1 MALRINTNI
10 AALSAHTNMI
20 KNDSGLSASLEKLSS
35 GLRIN
40 RAADDSAGM
49 AIADSLKSQFL
60 GLGQAVRNAN
70 DGISMVQTADGALDE
85 SIKIVNTVKT
95 KAIQAAQDGQTT
107 ESRKAIQSDIT
118 KLLEEL
124 DTIAKTTAFNNQ
136 KLLSGNFVNKK
147 FQVGAYSGET
157 VNISIGTSESTKV
170 GHVTTGKLELTNTA
184 GGTVQLSIYS
194 NLQSKSFTLQ
204 AVDIQASN
212 KAGNGMGALA
222 DAINKLSDV
231 LGISASA
238 VVKST
243 TDAAVAVGTTGSDF
257 SINGVTIGAVNV
269 AANDSDGAL
278 AKAINNKTADHGV
291 IASVGAD
298 GKMTLSS
305 IDGRAIKV
313 SGSTGTALGASQL
326 STFGY
331 VKLNQAGSNE
341 LLVTDL
347 ASGSATSFTASL
359 AASATFTTSIDST
372 LTAGSY
378 IASGSVFKAGSTAGV
393 DITGVIASGGN
404 ITTTVDSTIKAGS
417 SISSA
422 STLKSGTILGGTV
435 LNNADVTVTQASK
448 LATGSVLASGS
459 TLKAGTLVTTAIR
472 DSSGSTIAAGSM
484 LSADI
489 VTSGDFTLAA
499 DMVIAKDSVFAGG
512 AANGSLAAGSYLY
525 GDIVASS
532 AITVTEDMTLKTG
545 SILIDSDDATL
556 TLKAGSTLGGDVT
569 VGSGAGLIT
578 TTVSMTL
585 ESGSTIISGST
596 LANGSTLGG
605 AVKTTNALTLQSAV
619 TLTEGSI
626 LFSGSTMQQG
636 TILANDIYASGGFL
650 LKAGTTLETDYKS
663 SGTNTLAFIQTLAKD
678 SIIAAGSTLA
688 ANAGGVAGTKVGGTT
703 TSRLADVSV
712 LTQEGA
718 QVAISVADSALK
730 DLDKVRSDL
739 GSVQNQLTSTIA
751 NLSATKVNIASAE
764 SSIRDVDFAEEA
776 ANFSKM
782 QILNQAS
789 SFAMAQANA
798 SSKTV
803 LSLLQG

>member
-20 KNDSGLSASLEKLSS
+20 KNDNGLSASLEKLSS

-107 ESRKAIQSDIT
+107 ESRKAIQADID

-170 GHVTTGKLELTNTA
+170 GHVTTGKLELTNQA

-204 AVDIQASN
+204 AVDIQAN
-212 KAGNGMGALA
+212 NDAGNGMGALA

-231 LGISASA
+231 LGVSASA
-238 VVKST
+238 VVTST
-243 TDAAVAVGTTGSDF
+243 SEAAVADGITGSDF

-269 AANDSDGAL
+269 VANDSDGAL

-291 IASVGAD
+291 LASVGAD
-298 GKMTLSS
+298 GKLTLTS

-359 AASATFTTSIDST
+359 AASAAFTTSIDST
-372 LTAGSY
+372 LTAGSA
-378 IASGSVFKAGSTAGV
+378 IASASTFKAGSTAGV
-393 DITGVIASGGN
+393 DITGLITNGN
-404 ITTTVDSTIKAGS
+404 ITTTMDSTIKAGS

-422 STLKSGTILGGTV
+422 STLKSGTLLGGIV

-472 DSSGSTIAAGSM
+472 DSSGTTIAAGSM

-489 VTSGDFTLAA
+489 VTSGDFTLAE
-499 DMVIAKDSVFAGG
+499 DMIIAKDSVFAGG
-512 AANGSLAAGSYLY
+512 AAGGSLAAGSYLY

-545 SILIDSDDATL
+545 SILIDDAGTTL

-569 VGSGAGLIT
+569 TSSALT

-585 ESGSTIISGST
+585 KAGSTIASAST

-626 LFSGSTMQQG
+626 LFSGSSLEHG

-650 LKAGTTLETDYKS
+650 LKAGTTLETDYVS
-663 SGTNTLAFIQTLAKD
+663 SGTNTLAFVQTLAKD
-678 SIIAAGSTLA
+678 STIAAGSTLA
-688 ANAGGVAGTKVGGTT
+688 ANAGGVAGTKVGETT
-703 TSRLADVSV
+703 TSRLSDVSV

-718 QVAISVADSALK
+718 QVAIAVADSALK

-739 GSVQNQLTSTIA
+739 GSVQNQLVSTIA

>member
-20 KNDSGLSASLEKLSS
+20 KNDNGLSASLEKLSS

-107 ESRKAIQSDIT
+107 ESRKAIQSDIN

-170 GHVTTGKLELTNTA
+170 GHVTTGNLSLTNA
-184 GGTVQLSIYS
+184 SGGTVQLSIYS
-194 NLQSKSFTLQ
+194 NLQSKQFTLQ
-204 AVDIQASN
+204 AVDI
-212 KAGNGMGALA
+212 KANNSAANGMGALA

-231 LGISASA
+231 LGVSADAVVESSSASA
-238 VVKST
+238 V
-243 TDAAVAVGTTGSDF
+243 AAGTTGSDF
-257 SINGVTIGAVNV
+257 AINGVTIGAVTV
-269 AANDSDGAL
+269 QDNDTDGAL
-278 AKAINNKTADHGV
+278 VKAINNKTSDHG
-291 IASVGAD
+291 ILASVGAD
-298 GKMTLSS
+298 GILKLTSTDS
-305 IDGRAIKV
+305 RAISV
-313 SGSTGTALGASQL
+313 TGGTGTVLAGSLM
-326 STFGY
+326 STFGH
-331 VKLNQAGSNE
+331 VQLKQSGSNE

-347 ASGSATSFTASL
+347 SSGSAVDFTSNLVT
-359 AASATFTTSIDST
+359 TGNTTTSIDST
-372 LTAGSY
+372 LAAGSSLEVLS
-378 IASGSVFKAGSTAGV
+378 ILKTGSEAGGDLTTANITGSV
-393 DITGVIASGGN
+393 
-404 ITTTVDSTIKAGS
+404 TTTVDSLLKAGS
-417 SISSA
+417 VIG
-422 STLKSGTILGGTV
+422 SGSVIE
-435 LNNADVTVTQASK
+435 
-448 LATGSVLASGS
+448 TGSVFGGTGYSSAAQTLVSDSLLTAGSTIVSGS
-459 TLKAGTLVTTAIR
+459 TLKAGTVVTTDIYKAGVSDPIVAGSVLTA
-472 DSSGSTIAAGSM
+472 DVTTSGTVTLSASMILKNASTLIAGGTIAAGSYVGADTT
-484 LSADI
+484 LS
-489 VTSGDFTLAA
+489 
-499 DMVIAKDSVFAGG
+499 
-512 AANGSLAAGSYLY
+512 GSLTL
-525 GDIVASS
+525 
-532 AITVTEDMTLKTG
+532 TEDMTLKSQSTLVDGTG
-545 SILIDSDDATL
+545 LSIKAGSTVGGDVTLGATL
-556 TLKAGSTLGGDVT
+556 SITLNMDLKAGSTMI
-569 VGSGAGLIT
+569 SGA
-578 TTVSMTL
+578 S
-585 ESGSTIISGST
+585 
-596 LANGSTLGG
+596 LAGGSTLGG
-605 AVKTTNALTLQSAV
+605 GVYNVAAETLQGDV
-619 TLTEGSI
+619 TLSAGSI
-626 LFSGSTMQQG
+626 VNSGST
-636 TILANDIYASGGFL
+636 
-650 LKAGTTLETDYKS
+650 LKAGTVLTNDFYAVGGNKLAAGSTLETDYVT
-663 SGTNTLAFIQTLAKD
+663 SGAVTLAFDMTLKKD
-678 SIIAAGSTLA
+678 SILQLA
-688 ANAGGVAGTKVGGTT
+688 SYLNANAGGASGTKVADTT

-718 QVAISVADSALK
+718 QVAIAVADSALK

-776 ANFSKM
+776 SNFSKM